1 MDDKKMI
8 LIVSLYESDVTKITI
23 YYLNKLVKIV
33 MSLVLI
39 MINFFLEKKVLIMD

>member
-1 MDDKKMI
+1 MI
-8 LIVSLYESDVTKITI
+8 LIVSLYESDVIKITI